1 MHICLAYFHFA
12 TVQWFCSPFSR
23 ITKTLQM
30 LHHVPKSFNWNRTI
44 QTLTVISDL
53 GGIYLWFHWKT
64 YTKAICYVH
73 HFGRKNSKNAKWKE
87 IEQEPNWPFL
97 KKDVFGH
104 SNIHWNKSFVGHRL
118 EMKST
123 MAFLQMNMIEIFL
136 FSPHWINLI
145 KSHEKWRRGWSA
157 ASAFICAWIAS
168 LILFSSDRFPLH
180 RLELTFHYR
189 LSWESRQ
196 KCEKTISSID
206 IVPCE

>member
-1 MHICLAYFHFA
+1 MSLASLN
-12 TVQWFCSPFSR
+12 VC
-23 ITKTLQM
+23 
-30 LHHVPKSFNWNRTI
+30 
-44 QTLTVISDL
+44 
-53 GGIYLWFHWKT
+53 
-64 YTKAICYVH
+64 
-73 HFGRKNSKNAKWKE
+73 
-87 IEQEPNWPFL
+87 
-97 KKDVFGH
+97 
-104 SNIHWNKSFVGHRL
+104 WNKSFVDHRL

-123 MAFLQMNMIEIFL
+123 MAFLQMNMIEILL

-196 KCEKTISSID
+196 KCERKPFHQSPSYLMSNL
-206 IVPCE
+206 IVFSKILMLFINRLIN

>member
-1 MHICLAYFHFA
+1 MHISY
-12 TVQWFCSPFSR
+12 
-23 ITKTLQM
+23 K
-30 LHHVPKSFNWNRTI
+30 
-44 QTLTVISDL
+44 
-53 GGIYLWFHWKT
+53 
-64 YTKAICYVH
+64 
-73 HFGRKNSKNAKWKE
+73 KWKRHKLRR
-87 IEQEPNWPFL
+87 NWASL
-97 KKDVFGH
+97 QLTIALTISLV
-104 SNIHWNKSFVGHRL
+104 SLNLRRNKSFVAHRL

-123 MAFLQMNMIEIFL
+123 MAFPQMNMIEILL

-196 KCEKTISSID
+196 KMWIITILSID
-206 IVPCE
+206 IVPYQ

>member
-1 MHICLAYFHFA
+1 MHISYKKD
-12 TVQWFCSPFSR
+12 T
-23 ITKTLQM
+23 
-30 LHHVPKSFNWNRTI
+30 NWEETE
-44 QTLTVISDL
+44 LVL
-53 GGIYLWFHWKT
+53 
-64 YTKAICYVH
+64 
-73 HFGRKNSKNAKWKE
+73 
-87 IEQEPNWPFL
+87 NWPLL
-97 KKDVFGH
+97 KRCLLQGWMYVET
-104 SNIHWNKSFVGHRL
+104 SLFVAHRL

-123 MAFLQMNMIEIFL
+123 MAFLQMNMIEILL

-196 KCEKTISSID
+196 KMWIITILSID
-206 IVPCE
+206 IVPYQ